1 LASPTHPA
9 ARVYAAALAELGRD
23 TNTLAA
29 IWADL
34 QALRTLFRAEPW
46 FRQFF
51 SSPKIDAPKKWAAV
65 EKAFKGRVSR
75 ETLGLMRVLIIKGR
89 EDVFQGVVTQFE
101 ILKDV
106 AENRLHAH
114 VTVAAPLSAELRAAV
129 EGRVG
134 RAAGKTVVIHEHV
147 DPAVLGGA
155 AIRVG
160 DRVIDRTLRTRLAAM
175 KKQLLTPSET
185 TRNTK
190 P

>member
-1 LASPTHPA
+1 MASPSHPA

-23 TNTLAA
+23 TGTLAA

-34 QALRTLFRAEPW
+34 QALRELFAADAW

-51 SSPKIDAPKKWAAV
+51 SSPKIDRPTKWAAV
-65 EKAFKGRVSR
+65 QKAFKGKVTQQ
-75 ETLGLMRVLIIKGR
+75 TLGLMHVLIIKGR
-89 EDVFQGVVTQFE
+89 EDVFQGIVTQFE

-106 AENRLHAH
+106 AENRIHAQ
-114 VTVAAPLSAELRAAV
+114 VTVASPLSAELRAAV
-129 EGRVG
+129 ETRVG
-134 RAAGKTVVIHEHV
+134 RAAGKTVVVHEHV

-155 AIRVG
+155 SIRVG

-175 KKQLLTPSET
+175 KKQLLSPSEQ